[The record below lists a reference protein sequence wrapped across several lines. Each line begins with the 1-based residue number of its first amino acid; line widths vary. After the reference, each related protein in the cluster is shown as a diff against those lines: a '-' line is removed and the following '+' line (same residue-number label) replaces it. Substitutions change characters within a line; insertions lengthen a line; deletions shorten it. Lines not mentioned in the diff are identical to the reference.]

1 MSGFL
6 PFLSL
11 VMVLKKTELL
21 CPFNHY
27 CEVLHRLPSRTAS
40 NITEKNDD
48 IIFACRAIIPVYVR
62 LSVYYGAMSGNVA
75 TRSTTPVQA
84 ICTNKIG
91 LHHH

>member
-1 MSGFL
+1 
-6 PFLSL
+6 
-11 VMVLKKTELL
+11 MVLKKRSFCVHLTITVKYYTGYLVE
-21 CPFNHY
+21 
-27 CEVLHRLPSRTAS
+27 RQA
-40 NITEKNDD
+40 NITDKNDD
-48 IIFACRAIIPVYVR
+48 IIFACRAIIPVYAR